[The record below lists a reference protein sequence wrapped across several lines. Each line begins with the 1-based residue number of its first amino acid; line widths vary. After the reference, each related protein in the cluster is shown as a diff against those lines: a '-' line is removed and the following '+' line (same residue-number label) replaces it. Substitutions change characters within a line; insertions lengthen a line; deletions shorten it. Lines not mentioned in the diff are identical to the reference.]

1 MIIVAGA
8 NLSKYGDVIAEKS
21 GLGRAWIGLVL
32 MASITSMPELM
43 TGISS
48 VALVGDLDLAFGD
61 IMGSCV
67 FNLAILAL
75 MDPMNGK
82 VSIFSNVGKGH
93 VLSAAFSV
101 LLIGIAA
108 ISIAISGFIPTV
120 FHISM
125 STPVIFLIYFVGMRS
140 LYKYEKGVIDE
151 FVSEAHVKLEYKDIG
166 LKKALVMFSINAS
179 FVIVAAIFLPFIA
192 ERIAHTTGLGTTFVG
207 SAFVALTTSL
217 PEVVISIAALRLGAI
232 DMAIANM
239 FGSNM
244 FNIMV
249 LGVDDIFY
257 TKGSVFAD
265 VSRSHIV
272 TAVISIV
279 MASIAVI
286 ALTYRQTES
295 ALLRFG
301 WGTFSIL
308 IIGLFNFLI
317 LYLMK

>member
-1 MIIVAGA
+1 
-8 NLSKYGDVIAEKS
+8 
-21 GLGRAWIGLVL
+21 
-32 MASITSMPELM
+32 MPELI
-43 TGISS
+43 TGVSS
-48 VALVGDLDLAFGD
+48 VALVGELDLAFGD

-82 VSIFSNVGKGH
+82 VSIFSNAGKGH
-93 VLSAAFSV
+93 VLSASFSV

-108 ISIAISGFIPTV
+108 ISIETAGFVPT
-120 FHISM
+120 FWHISL
-125 STPVIFLIYFVGMRS
+125 STPIIFIVYFVGMRT
-140 LYKYEKGVIDE
+140 LYKYEKSVIDE
-151 FVSEAHVKLEYKDIG
+151 FVTDAVKVLEYKGIG
-166 LKKALVMFSINAS
+166 LRRAIVMFAINAA

-192 ERIAHTTGLGTTFVG
+192 ERIARITGLGTTFVG

-217 PEVVISIAALRLGAI
+217 PEVVISIAALRIGAI

-257 TKGSVFAD
+257 TKGAVFAE
-265 VSRSHIV
+265 VSKSHTV

-286 ALTYRQTES
+286 ALTYRQTKN

-301 WGTFSIL
+301 WGTFTIL
-308 IIGLFNFLI
+308 IIGLFNFLV